1 MLMQEQSVTFKSQE
15 DAQKVAQQLP
25 EAKLVGTQLFYKD
38 KRALELAI
46 SVAGVAEFKQRPMP
60 MVYPEREYEYN
71 GDAPRI
77 YVRCLAAYN
86 SGLLHGLWINAAQHV
101 NDIHDD
107 INWMLSWSPVAHRE
121 VCEEWAVHDYEG
133 FGCYHLAE
141 HEDLDIVSELAKAI
155 YQYGETFAA
164 FIACE
169 YPDNRDIKDW
179 DEVARQFQ
187 SAYVGHF
194 ESEKHFALTCE
205 EVEELYNFKAL
216 QEQFPFWAGHIDWEG
231 VALDL
236 FCSDYYYTK
245 ATGEEYGIY
254 VFRNCWKYR

>member
-1 MLMQEQSVTFKSQE
+1 MEAQLVLFASVL
-15 DAQKVAQQLP
+15 DAQKVKEQLP
-25 EAKLVGTQLFYKD
+25 EARIIGTQIYHRD
-38 KRALELAI
+38 KRALQAAINLA
-46 SVAGVAEFKQRPMP
+46 SVDDYEFLGGRNKL
-60 MVYPEREYEYN
+60 YPQHEREYN
-71 GDAPRI
+71 GTSPRI
-77 YVRCLAAYN
+77 YVACLSAYN
-86 SGLLHGLWINAAQHV
+86 SGHSHGLWVDATQEAESIQE
-101 NDIHDD
+101 DIS
-107 INWMLSWSPVAHRE
+107 WMLFYSPVAHVE
-121 VCEEWAVHDYEG
+121 VCEEFAIHDYEG
-133 FGCYHLAE
+133 FGCYHLSAYE
-141 HEDLDIVSELAKAI
+141 NLETVSAI
-155 YQYGETFAA
+155 ANAIHQHGEVLAA

-179 DEVARQFQ
+179 DLVVEQFQ

-194 ESEKHFALTCE
+194 ENEKHFALNSE
-205 EVEELYNFKAL
+205 EVAEIYNFKAL